1 MPCGPSADQ
10 RLHPYQAYLRDAF
23 VLLEQGRTAHQD
35 PGVDR
40 GRPLSTG
47 VDPLRWHRSGMAGG
61 DDVAHRYGNGSLL
74 DRRVSSSKPTTV
86 TRTVV
91 LAPPITPLAAF
102 RLGRN
107 CVAVRVDAPS
117 LLFQAMLA
125 GSGVRCRTRA
135 GHRVGDRPAPIWAEP
150 ASDEAEDH
158 RCGAVRRWSGGGR
171 TYGASRSSSAC

>member
-1 MPCGPSADQ
+1 
-10 RLHPYQAYLRDAF
+10 
-23 VLLEQGRTAHQD
+23 
-35 PGVDR
+35 
-40 GRPLSTG
+40 
-47 VDPLRWHRSGMAGG
+47 MAGG

-125 GSGVRCRTRA
+125 GSGVSLPYARRA
-135 GHRVGDRPAPIWAEP
+135 
-150 ASDEAEDH
+150 S
-158 RCGAVRRWSGGGR
+158 SGGPTGS
-171 TYGASRSSSAC
+171 YLG